1 MKLSTRT
8 VHILKNF
15 AGINPSI
22 LFHKGHNQ
30 VTMSPM
36 KTLLVRAA
44 IAEEIPADF
53 AIYDLSKFIG
63 TLSLFSDPQIEVQ
76 KKYLTIIEKG
86 QKVNFTFAD
95 PELIV
100 IPTKQSL
107 QMPSKDVEF
116 KLVDAAVSQLSKAA
130 GVLGLPHIVVTGDGE
145 KVYIGVDKC
154 NDPSADKYMVEVG
167 QTKHSFR
174 LAFLHD
180 NFRILSGEYDV
191 TLSKEGLGH
200 FQGKDI
206 EYWITTET
214 QFKQFD

>member
-8 VHILKNF
+8 IQILKNF

-22 LFHKGHNQ
+22 LFHKGHDQ
-30 VTMSPM
+30 VTMAPL
-36 KTLLVRAA
+36 KTILVRAS

-86 QKVNFTFAD
+86 QKVNYTFAD

-107 QMPSKDVEF
+107 QMPSKDVTF
-116 KLVDAAVSQLSKAA
+116 KLVDTAVSQLGKAA
-130 GVLGLPHIVVTGDGE
+130 GILGLPHIVVTGDGE
-145 KVYIGVDKC
+145 KVHIGVDKC
-154 NDPSADKYMVEVG
+154 SDPSADKYMVEVG
-167 QTKHSFR
+167 QTKHVFR
-174 LAFLHD
+174 LAFAFD
-180 NFRILSGEYDV
+180 NFRLIAGEYNV
-191 TLSKEGLGH
+191 TLSKDGLGH

-206 EYWITTET
+206 EYWITTEM